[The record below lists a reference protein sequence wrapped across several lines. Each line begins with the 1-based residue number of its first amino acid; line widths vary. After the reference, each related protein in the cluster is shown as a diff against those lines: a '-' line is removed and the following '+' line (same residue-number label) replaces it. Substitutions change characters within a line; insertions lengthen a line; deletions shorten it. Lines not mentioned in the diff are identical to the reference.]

1 MAAEHVAT
9 RASAETLAGQLPL
22 GARVLSSPKQRCAQL
37 AQALR
42 GLRPDLDHHMDLRL
56 VEMDFGSWEGRRWDL
71 IPKDAIDQWTAH
83 FAAHRFGGRE
93 SVQELMDRV
102 AGAWRDTAASGQP
115 TVWITHA
122 GVIRAAMLLSRGI
135 TAVTHSEQWPR
146 ESPGFGQSVC
156 VVMDP
161 PARQSALAPL

>member
-1 MAAEHVAT
+1 MAAEPGAT
-9 RASAETLAGQLPL
+9 CASAKLLAGQLPP
-22 GARVLSSPKQRCAQL
+22 GARVLSSPRQRCAQL

-42 GLRPDLDHHMDLRL
+42 ALRPDLVHSLDLRL
-56 VEMDFGSWEGRRWDL
+56 VEMDFGSWEGWRWDA
-71 IPKDAIDQWTAH
+71 IPKYAIDRWNAH

-102 AGAWRDTAASGQP
+102 AGAWRDTAAGGQP

-122 GVIRAAMLLSRGI
+122 GVIRAALLLSRGI
-135 TAVTHSEQWPR
+135 TAVAHSHQWPR

-156 VVMDP
+156 VAMVPAP
-161 PARQSALAPL
+161 PQSARAPL